1 MSSKNVLP
9 ASAAK
14 NRKPEIG
21 KFIKTVSGAAKKNPK
36 AVHTIGGQAGV
47 KKTDK
52 SKQVK
57 VLPR

>member
-1 MSSKNVLP
+1 MSSKP
-9 ASAAK
+9 GTS
-14 NRKPEIG
+14 
-21 KFIKTVSGAAKKNPK
+21 KFIKTVAEAAKKNPK
-36 AVHTIGGQAGV
+36 ALHTIGGQAGV